1 MYRVANFLYARPM
14 RTTAAMATPQTRAS
28 PPHGTLAQQAAR
40 ALLVFAFIALT
51 TASGLAQTR
60 DTPIPPRRPASL
72 AQDPTP
78 VPTLAPPPAPPPA
91 AAPTQIGPAN
101 VARAI
106 ADFRV
111 AADHAAALGLATALP
126 QAAISSVKR
135 VQQGQ

>member
-1 MYRVANFLYARPM
+1 
-14 RTTAAMATPQTRAS
+14 MATPQTRAS

-78 VPTLAPPPAPPPA
+78 APTLAPPPAPAPA
-91 AAPTQIGPAN
+91 AAPGPRDAEPP
-101 VARAI
+101 R
-106 ADFRV
+106 
-111 AADHAAALGLATALP
+111 LP
-126 QAAISSVKR
+126 QASRERMRECGLKWEAMKR
-135 VQQGQ
+135 AGKEGTLTWRSFAMKCLVGK

>member
-1 MYRVANFLYARPM
+1 MSF
-14 RTTAAMATPQTRAS
+14 S
-28 PPHGTLAQQAAR
+28 PPIAIAAIG
-40 ALLVFAFIALT
+40 VD
-51 TASGLAQTR
+51 GG
-60 DTPIPPRRPASL
+60 ASL
-72 AQDPTP
+72 PSAAGSLPAAPAPAAEVNWVDTVKQ
-78 VPTLAPPPAPPPA
+78 VLAPAFGPESSVSTALESAAGQGLRFIAPPPA